1 MKLTKFVPLILAASV
16 AGCSMFRHSQPT
28 AAQPAAGQPAPV
40 KTTVKSA
47 PIVTLDSSLSA
58 KVVSYNQAGRFV
70 VLSFPSGQMPK
81 LEQALFLYRNGLK
94 TAELK
99 VTGPQ
104 SDNNIVADVVSGDA
118 QVGDDV
124 RDQ

>member
-1 MKLTKFVPLILAASV
+1 MKLTKFFPIVLATTVAS
-16 AGCSMFRHSQPT
+16 CSMFHRSAPT
-28 AAQPAAGQPAPV
+28 AARPASV
-40 KTTVKSA
+40 ETA

-58 KVVSYNQAGRFV
+58 KVVSYNQSKRYV
-70 VLSFPSGQMPK
+70 VLNFPSGQMPK
-81 LEQALFLYRNGLK
+81 IDQALFLYRDGLK

-118 QVGDDV
+118 LVGDDV